1 MKRIFTAIDIS
12 VEARAKI
19 AEYTENLRRDFSK
32 LRVGWEKAEKLHLT
46 LKFLGDTEE
55 NQLGSLIEAVEKTA
69 RQISSFNLQI
79 SGTGVFPLSRKARV
93 LWLGLKDEKG
103 SLRNLNEILET
114 ECEQIGFAKEKRN
127 FKPHLTIARL
137 REPHKSNELAQK
149 HLENE
154 FQTIEFEVNEIIIF
168 ESKLLPKGSI
178 YSAVS
183 KHKLGN
189 RTRMN
194 TD

>member
-19 AEYTENLRRDFSK
+19 AGYTENLRRDFAK

-55 NQLGSLIEAVEKTA
+55 TQLQNLIEAVGKTA
-69 RQISSFNLQI
+69 RLISSFNLQI
-79 SGTGVFPLSRKARV
+79 SGTGVFPSSRKPRI

-103 SLRNLNEILET
+103 SLLNLNEILET
-114 ECEQIGFAKEKRN
+114 ECEQIGLAKEKRD

-137 REPHKSNELAQK
+137 REPQKSKELAQK

-154 FQTIEFEVNEIIIF
+154 FQTVEFKVNEIVIY
-168 ESKLLPKGSI
+168 ESKLLPQGSI